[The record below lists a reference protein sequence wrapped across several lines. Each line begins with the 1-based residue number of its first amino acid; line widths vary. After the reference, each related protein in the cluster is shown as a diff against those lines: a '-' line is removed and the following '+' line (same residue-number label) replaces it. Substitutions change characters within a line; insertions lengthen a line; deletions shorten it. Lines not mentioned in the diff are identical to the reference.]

1 MWFSK
6 LPTSSIDSFKQL
18 GNSFVRH
25 FVGGQR
31 LKRSANHLLTIK
43 KGKKET
49 LRSYVKRFTKEFLE
63 IDEANDKVQL
73 MTFKTGLKS
82 KEFMDTLVKSPP
94 QTMAKMLLKAQKY
107 MNTEDALTAIGDE
120 EKPREREG
128 KGED

>member
-1 MWFSK
+1 M
-6 LPTSSIDSFKQL
+6 
-18 GNSFVRH
+18 
-25 FVGGQR
+25 
-31 LKRSANHLLTIK
+31 
-43 KGKKET
+43 
-49 LRSYVKRFTKEFLE
+49 KRFTKEFLE

-107 MNTEDALTAIGDE
+107 MNTEDALAAIGDE